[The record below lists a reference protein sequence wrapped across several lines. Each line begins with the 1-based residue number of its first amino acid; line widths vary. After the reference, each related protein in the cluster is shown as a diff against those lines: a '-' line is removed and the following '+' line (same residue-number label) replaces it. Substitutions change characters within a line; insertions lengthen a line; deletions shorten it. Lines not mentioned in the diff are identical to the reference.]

1 LRMADCPSA
10 GRRCSLAWASA
21 RSSPGCDACEKRAAL
36 RRARWAGTSRRR
48 SLAQWIFEEF
58 RITIA
63 KQTLNRELRAMGY
76 HKLSVRPRHHAQAE
90 EAIEDFV
97 KNFSARPVGD
107 AILRLRGRAAWAH
120 DFNTERTASTFQTL
134 AGASFVVNG
143 AARADDAALTTASA
157 EMTFI
162 GGISLAPPSRAN
174 SPTSPAPTPARAS
187 CATPGSLPRRAP
199 VTFKIP
205 DRRRDDRIV
214 PVFCPT
220 SQMVSRQARSPD
232 WRGISTLHGVVF
244 AIFVGAA

>member
-1 LRMADCPSA
+1 
-10 GRRCSLAWASA
+10 
-21 RSSPGCDACEKRAAL
+21 L

-143 AARADDAALTTASA
+143 AARAHDAALTTASA

-174 SPTSPAPTPARAS
+174 SPTSPAATRARAS
-187 CATPGSLPRRAP
+187 RGMLG
-199 VTFKIP
+199 
-205 DRRRDDRIV
+205 DDGLLILAL
-214 PVFCPT
+214 FGL
-220 SQMVSRQARSPD
+220 SSMSDLSP
-232 WRGISTLHGVVF
+232 
-244 AIFVGAA
+244 